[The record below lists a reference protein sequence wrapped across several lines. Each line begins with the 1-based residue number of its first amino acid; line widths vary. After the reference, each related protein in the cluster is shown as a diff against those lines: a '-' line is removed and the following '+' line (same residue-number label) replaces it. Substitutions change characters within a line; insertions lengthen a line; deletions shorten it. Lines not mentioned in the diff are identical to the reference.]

1 MKSVFSNAQ
10 VQHNDLV
17 RTVQH
22 PTIGDMRVVGPA
34 VRFSDS
40 HNDIRSPP
48 PTLGQHT
55 DMVLQVGCSSL
66 YYAMKIFLHIFL
78 GFGLL

>member
-1 MKSVFSNAQ
+1 MSFPYGPVNDMRSVFMDAQ

-22 PTIGDMRVVGPA
+22 PTMGDVRVVGPA
-34 VRFSDS
+34 VSFSDS

-55 DMVLQVGCSSL
+55 DMVLQVEHRH
-66 YYAMKIFLHIFL
+66 YFAKM
-78 GFGLL
+78 